1 MQSRSNCLFF
11 ALCLLWRRKG
21 RKRGLVIRQSRL
33 GSMFPHV
40 LYVELRHYGWREIH
54 YIPTNAEAMKL
65 PPPLF
70 EGRSKWGDS

>member
-1 MQSRSNCLFF
+1 
-11 ALCLLWRRKG
+11 
-21 RKRGLVIRQSRL
+21 
-33 GSMFPHV
+33 MFPHV